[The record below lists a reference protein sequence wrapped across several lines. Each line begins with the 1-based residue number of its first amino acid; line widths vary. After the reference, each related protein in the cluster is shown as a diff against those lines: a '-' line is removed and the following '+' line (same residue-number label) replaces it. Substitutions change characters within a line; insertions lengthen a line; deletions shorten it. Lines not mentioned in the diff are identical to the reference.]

1 MRRMLQNFSRLNRLP
16 FLAIGSLAGW
26 LLISQTASAQ
36 PDDFANAQELF
47 GSWGSVTNDNS
58 GASLEAGEPN
68 HGGQNAGNSIWYKW
82 TAPTDGEVSMD
93 TIGSLGPSG
102 AILDTVIG
110 VYVGNNLSS
119 LTQVAANDE
128 SFPLPKITS
137 RILQTFDS
145 ADSHYFRKFF
155 GKVPAPCVSMR
166 KQERSITSH

>member
-26 LLISQTASAQ
+26 LLISPSASAQ

-58 GASLEAGEPN
+58 SASLEAGEPN
-68 HGGQNAGNSIWYKW
+68 HGGQGAGNSIWYKW

-93 TIGSLGPSG
+93 TIGSLDPSG

-128 SFPLPKITS
+128 SFPFTQNNIPDIANV
-137 RILQTFDS
+137 R
-145 ADSHYFRKFF
+145 F
-155 GKVPAPCVSMR
+155 GGFSLFPQVFWQGASTLRFNAKAG
-166 KQERSITSH
+166 T